1 VVREVVEFAEKVDPL
16 RITWEDIFAQE
27 RELAAMAREDELSKE
42 QAREQELNKGKNTL
56 VATTHPA
63 SPLKIDTTREVGST
77 SSEIHPAILERFELQ
92 DAKIASLAEDS
103 QAQKVMLNKILSVL
117 MDLQKNRNQNQQ
129 PSPNPN
135 PYDFLCL
142 STLLL
147 LFILFGL
154 LKSCTLHFI
163 LIYFLLS

>member
-1 VVREVVEFAEKVDPL
+1 
-16 RITWEDIFAQE
+16 
-27 RELAAMAREDELSKE
+27 MAREDELSKE

>member
-77 SSEIHPAILERFELQ
+77 SSEIHPAVLERFELQ
-92 DAKIASLAEDS
+92 DATIASLAEDS
-103 QAQKVMLNKILSVL
+103 QAQKVM
-117 MDLQKNRNQNQQ
+117 
-129 PSPNPN
+129 
-135 PYDFLCL
+135 
-142 STLLL
+142 
-147 LFILFGL
+147 
-154 LKSCTLHFI
+154 
-163 LIYFLLS
+163 

>member
-1 VVREVVEFAEKVDPL
+1 
-16 RITWEDIFAQE
+16 
-27 RELAAMAREDELSKE
+27 
-42 QAREQELNKGKNTL
+42 
-56 VATTHPA
+56 
-63 SPLKIDTTREVGST
+63 LKIDTTREVGST

>member
-27 RELAAMAREDELSKE
+27 RESEVMAREDELSKEKEKEKE

-77 SSEIHPAILERFELQ
+77 SSEIHPAAF
-92 DAKIASLAEDS
+92 
-103 QAQKVMLNKILSVL
+103 
-117 MDLQKNRNQNQQ
+117 
-129 PSPNPN
+129 
-135 PYDFLCL
+135 
-142 STLLL
+142 
-147 LFILFGL
+147 
-154 LKSCTLHFI
+154 
-163 LIYFLLS
+163 